1 MNIVSS
7 EQVPAESAMALQIMS
22 SYLSNTNCA
31 SQQLV
36 ELAHNAL
43 AAARVLLG
51 SAASSDVPNQPAP
64 SPASG
69 AGVISSSARAQK
81 AEKVVD
87 LPPIPAESDPQDR
100 ASGYIRD
107 GKQTVYDDRIICLDD
122 GREVTFLL
130 RHLRRNRIDLNDYFR
145 RHNLPADYPT
155 TTPAY
160 VAAKKESAAKS
171 GFGRLLR
178 PTREQRKRRGDD
190 NDE

>member
-1 MNIVSS
+1 MNIVNS
-7 EQVPAESAMALQIMS
+7 EQVPAEAAMALQIMS
-22 SYLSNTNCA
+22 AYLSNTNCSA
-31 SQQLV
+31 QQLV

-100 ASGYIRD
+100 ATGYIRQ
-107 GKQTVYDDRIICLDD
+107 GRQTVFDDRIICLDD

-145 RHNLPADYPT
+145 RHDLPADYPT

-160 VAAKKESAAKS
+160 VAAKKAAAVRS
-171 GFGRLLR
+171 GFGKLLR
-178 PTREQRKRRGDD
+178 PTREQRKRRG
-190 NDE
+190 NDSDE